1 METSNRRRYTKQQRA
16 AAVADVPALGVN
28 EAAKKHGVPQ
38 TCVSR
43 WAAAAGVRREAAP
56 ALASARKP
64 KAKTARKP
72 KAGARAGREPKE
84 LPADEPKREEPA
96 AAATAPVTAE
106 PASRRTLKTR
116 VANLY
121 TPSQRAVIL
130 EEGRASWGS
139 GTGDGHRRA
148 RKALLCQRVAKMRVS
163 RLPSALAAVSGRARI

>member
-1 METSNRRRYTKQQRA
+1 METSNRRRYTKKQRA

-64 KAKTARKP
+64 KAKANATRRPKAKTARKP

-84 LPADEPKREEPA
+84 LPADGPKREE
-96 AAATAPVTAE
+96 
-106 PASRRTLKTR
+106 
-116 VANLY
+116 
-121 TPSQRAVIL
+121 
-130 EEGRASWGS
+130 
-139 GTGDGHRRA
+139 
-148 RKALLCQRVAKMRVS
+148 
-163 RLPSALAAVSGRARI
+163 